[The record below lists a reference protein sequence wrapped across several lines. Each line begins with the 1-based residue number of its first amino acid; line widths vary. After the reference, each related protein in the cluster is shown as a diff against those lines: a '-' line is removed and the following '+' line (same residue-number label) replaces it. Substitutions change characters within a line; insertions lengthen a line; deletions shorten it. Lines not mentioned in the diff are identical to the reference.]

1 MAFWDEEE
9 KKVGHWAA
17 NVGVHTFK
25 VIKENIP
32 MTVRARTAREAKSK
46 AMQYLI
52 VAKFNKKVDEV
63 A

>member
-1 MAFWDEEE
+1 MAFWDEQER
-9 KKVGHWAA
+9 KAGRWAS
-17 NVGVHTFK
+17 NIGVHTFK
-25 VIKENIP
+25 VIKDNIP
-32 MTVRARTAREAKSK
+32 MTVRARTPSEAKHK